1 MLGGFQNSMSSNRD
15 AARRRLRGF
24 PVGCGSSDL
33 EVTPAAVACQVIM
46 ANFRSLG
53 MQVVVTEPCRTREA
67 GTKGPASSCC
77 WSRLALL
84 RYFTGPQLLT
94 ADQAPTAVPRTATTA
109 AAAMRAEPVMAPSLY
124 TRVIS
129 LMKLLLIC

>member
-67 GTKGPASSCC
+67 GTKGPGFVLLLEPPCVV
-77 WSRLALL
+77 ALL
-84 RYFTGPQLLT
+84 HR
-94 ADQAPTAVPRTATTA
+94 A
-109 AAAMRAEPVMAPSLY
+109 AAPD
-124 TRVIS
+124 
-129 LMKLLLIC
+129 C